1 MKTKLLITGGAGYI
15 GSVLTAYFLDK
26 DFEVVIYD
34 DLTNGSA
41 IDTRAT
47 FINGS
52 ILDLPKL
59 MISLTDVDIVIHC
72 AAKALVEESFASA
85 QLYSQV
91 NTDGTNT
98 LLNAMTKTGVSKI
111 IFSSTAAVY
120 GDTNDVPLLENSQ
133 INPINPYGESKHA
146 AEQLVTEFAK
156 KGGASV
162 TFRYFNVSGSYKSDN
177 GELLVENHQ
186 NETHLIPKVMK
197 NIFKNGVDSKVEI
210 YGDNFPTK
218 DGTCIRDYLH
228 IQDLAHAHLLAIEK
242 LEKGVSKVFNLGS
255 GVGYSILEVLDEIE
269 KVMGVKLNRVTSPA
283 RKGDPAVLLAAIGKA
298 KDQLGWKPEAS
309 LDEIIS
315 SSWQGMKQLG

>member
-34 DLTNGSA
+34 DLSTGSV
-41 IDTRAT
+41 INQRAT

-52 ILDLPKL
+52 ILDTPKL
-59 MISLTDVDIVIHC
+59 ITALTDVDIVIHC

-91 NTDGTNT
+91 NADGTNT
-98 LLNAMTKTGVSKI
+98 LLRAMAQSGVNKI

-120 GDTNDVPLLENSQ
+120 GEANDNPLLENFQ
-133 INPINPYGESKHA
+133 INPINPYGQSKYV
-146 AEQLVTEFAK
+146 AEQLISGFTNEGNA
-156 KGGASV
+156 AV
-162 TFRYFNVSGSYKSDN
+162 TFRYFNVAGSYKSNN

-186 NETHLIPKVMK
+186 NETHLIPKILK
-197 NIFKNGVDSKVEI
+197 DTLRDGADSKVKI
-210 YGDNFPTK
+210 YGNKFPTK

-228 IQDLAHAHLLAIEK
+228 VKDLAHAHLLALEK
-242 LEKGVSKVFNLGS
+242 LEMGVSKVFNLGS
-255 GVGYSILEVLDEIE
+255 GVGYSVLEVLNEIE
-269 KVMGVKLNRVTSPA
+269 KVLGVKLNRVISPA
-283 RKGDPAVLLAAIGKA
+283 RKGDPAVLLAAIDKA

-309 LDEIIS
+309 LNEIIAS
-315 SSWQGMKQLG
+315 CWQGMKQLG